1 MGLIRHLTK
10 TLEELEMDGAPHK
23 SLEQQQREGID
34 AGLASGVNRDYW
46 EQQQRKL
53 EEGK

>member
-1 MGLIRHLTK
+1 MGIFKNIIVTEDA
-10 TLEELEMDGAPHK
+10 TMDGAPHK

-53 EEGK
+53 EEDK